1 MFREM
6 RRHAQLL
13 PEEETALIMKNASSG
28 VLAVS
33 GDDGYPY
40 AVPLSYVYDGECIYF
55 HCAVTGHKIDAI
67 RQNPKVSFCVI
78 AKDDILPEKFTTQF
92 ASVIA
97 FGKAEILTDKDEKI
111 AALRMLA
118 EKYSPGV
125 DGAEREI
132 SGSLDRTG
140 VVKIVVEHMTGKEAI
155 ELTRQRKNNQ

>member
-6 RRHAQLL
+6 RRSRQQLSAD
-13 PEEETALIMKNASSG
+13 ETAEILKNASSG

-40 AVPLSYVYDGECIYF
+40 AVPLSYVYDGEKIYF

-67 RQNPKVSFCVI
+67 RREPKVSFCVI
-78 AKDDILPEKFTTQF
+78 AEDCILPEKFTTVF

-97 FGKAEILTDKDEKI
+97 FGRAEIITDDEEKR
-111 AALRMLA
+111 AALMKLA

-125 DGAEREI
+125 PKADEEI
-132 SGSLDRTG
+132 RGSWDHVC
-140 VVKIVVEHMTGKEAI
+140 VVGITVEHLTGKEAI
-155 ELTRQRKNNQ
+155 EKTKQRN